1 MSVRGVAQ
9 LRQLLIRYSDIDGSS
24 AGVRQFLSSNLRSF
38 AESYPNLTIKTEI
51 KRNSHPI
58 VQGEYITGNDRVI
71 CVKNQ
76 SPESIVEVIHSIRTT
91 SGRPVKRLKKPVIT
105 ETPTIQGFWNPD
117 MEYKVQIKE

>member
-1 MSVRGVAQ
+1 MSIRGVPQ
-9 LRQLLIRYSDIDGSS
+9 LRQLIIRYSDIDGSS
-24 AGVRQFLSSNLRSF
+24 AGVRQFLSSNLRTF
-38 AESYPNLTIKTEI
+38 AQEYPNITIKTEI

-58 VQGEYITGNDRVI
+58 LQGEYISGNNRVI

-76 SPESIVEVIHSIRTT
+76 TTENITEVIHSIRTT
-91 SGRPVKRLKKPVIT
+91 TGRAIKQLRKPVIS